1 MDHLLFALICGV
13 WASSFILMKKASDVF
28 GPVSIGGWRT
38 LSGAAVLALIWFV
51 LMRRRHWPL
60 TRSDLSGLGV
70 VIGVGYVYPFIMQ
83 PYLIGKYQDSA
94 FIGMLITLVP
104 IMTILTQWI
113 MLGRR
118 ASVRQW
124 IGVIGGLGCIAALSG
139 VGPAQRMSRIDLIL
153 AISVPVAYA
162 ISNTFIK
169 RRFGKTPALPLT
181 CSALG
186 GAALIMLPWGVSAE
200 SLKTSSQTPPGLAMV
215 WVAILGV
222 IGTGICL
229 MLFYGLIQR
238 RGPLYAGMVTYVIP
252 LGALAWGWFDHET
265 ISAGQLAALGG
276 VLVMVALV
284 QWPGRRAGPDSEP
297 VVGPVD

>member
-13 WASSFILMKKASDVF
+13 WGSSFILMKKASDVF
-28 GPVSIGGWRT
+28 SPVSIGGWRT
-38 LSGAAVLALIWFV
+38 LSGAAVLACIWFV
-51 LMRRRHWPL
+51 LMRRRNWPL
-60 TRSDLSGLGV
+60 TRADLPGLSV
-70 VIGVGYVYPFIMQ
+70 VVLVGYVYPFIMQ

-104 IMTILTQWI
+104 ILTIITQWI
-113 MLGRR
+113 MLNRR
-118 ASVRQW
+118 AGARQW
-124 IGVIGGLGCIAALSG
+124 VGVIGGLCCIAALSG
-139 VGPAQRMSRIDLIL
+139 VGPAQRMSRVDLLL

-169 RRFGKTPALPLT
+169 RRFSDSPALPLA
-181 CSALG
+181 CSALAG
-186 GAALIMLPWGVSAE
+186 GAMIMLPWGLASE
-200 SLKTSSQTPPGLAMV
+200 SIDTSGQTALGLAIV
-215 WVAILGV
+215 WLAVLGV
-222 IGTGICL
+222 VGTGICL

-252 LGALAWGWFDHET
+252 LGALAWGWLDDET
-265 ISAGQLAALGG
+265 ISAGQLVALGG